1 MDLEPVQGSLVN
13 KQISRMEQNND
24 LMQKQLKYKDEM
36 NEERR
41 NMVLRLEQLRT
52 HKMELLK

>member
-1 MDLEPVQGSLVN
+1 MDLEPIQGMLVN
-13 KQISRMEQNND
+13 KQISLMEQNND

-41 NMVLRLEQLRT
+41 NMVMRLE
-52 HKMELLK
+52 